1 MSYKKP
7 IFATGATYIVKQD
20 FASEPGSNLKAGETL
35 IFKRDYYSPYD
46 DSFVYSFQELKS
58 NDTRD
63 LWLSDGA
70 PVESWKQYFELAG

>member
-46 DSFVYSFQELKS
+46 DS
-58 NDTRD
+58 
-63 LWLSDGA
+63 LSIR
-70 PVESWKQYFELAG
+70 FRN